1 MFKIGQRLKEERK
14 RLGLN
19 QTEMGSHGKVSLQ
32 AQVRYEKGER
42 TPDAVYL
49 SGIANAGAD
58 ILYII
63 TGKHTPVQMSS
74 LSIEETSL
82 VDYYRHAAAEGRKAL
97 EATGA
102 AVAKPKKKEA
112 K

>member
-1 MFKIGQRLKEERK
+1 MSSLGNRLKEERK

-19 QTEMGSHGKVSLQ
+19 QTEMAEHGGVQITAQ
-32 AQVRYEKGER
+32 ANYEKDVR
-42 TPDAVYL
+42 RPDADYL
-49 SGIANAGAD
+49 FGINKIGAD

-63 TGKHTPVQMSS
+63 TGKRTPIQMSS

-82 VDYYRHAAAEGRKAL
+82 VDYYRNAAAEGRKAL

-102 AVAKPKKKEA
+102 AVAKPKKA